1 MNYIVF
7 DLEWNQSPHG
17 KRYENK
23 QLPFEIIEIGAVKLN
38 EKKEQIDTFHRLIR
52 PQVYNWIHDSIHE
65 VIHVDYRELTGGV
78 PFQQAVREFL
88 DWCGSEWYFFTWGN
102 QDVMELQRN
111 MKFYHLLPL
120 LSGPVIYYDVQK
132 LFSIRYEDRKS
143 RRSLEYAIDALGI
156 EKTEGFHRALADA
169 AYTAAVL
176 QHIEDPYILPN
187 SSLDVY
193 QNPKTRKQEIYISY
207 PTYDKYVSREFPSRE
222 KLMKDREVTSTRC
235 PICKKNAKRKLRWFL
250 HNQKNYYSISICQEH
265 GLVKGKI
272 RLRKT
277 EEDMVYAVKT
287 IRVID
292 GAEAEEIRGKREA
305 LRRKRQAKRK
315 SEAAN

>member
-1 MNYIVF
+1 
-7 DLEWNQSPHG
+7 
-17 KRYENK
+17 
-23 QLPFEIIEIGAVKLN
+23 
-38 EKKEQIDTFHRLIR
+38 
-52 PQVYNWIHDSIHE
+52 
-65 VIHVDYRELTGGV
+65 
-78 PFQQAVREFL
+78 
-88 DWCGSEWYFFTWGN
+88 
-102 QDVMELQRN
+102 MELQRN
-111 MKFYHLLPL
+111 MKYYHLLPIL
-120 LSGPVIYYDVQK
+120 QGPIIYYDVQK

-292 GAEAEEIRGKREA
+292 GAEADEIRGKREA
-305 LRRKRQAKRK
+305 LRRKRQAKIK